1 MSKLTSPKQ
10 DEFIRNATHRYNL
23 KVGAR
28 RCGKTYLD
36 NLWTIP
42 TRILERSGKDG
53 LYVILGVSRGTIE
66 RNVLQPLRQIY
77 GKKLVGTISKGDNI
91 AKLFGEEVYCLGAEK
106 ISQVSK
112 IQGTS
117 IKYCYGDEVA
127 KWNQE
132 VFIMLQGSLDKP
144 YSMFDGALNP
154 ENQSHW
160 LKKDF
165 LDKIEEKG
173 LDVYVQHYTIF
184 DNPFLS
190 KEFVDNLCKEYEGTV
205 FYDRL
210 ILGLWKNAEG
220 IIYKQFADNPS
231 QFIKDKAVDDKG
243 NPINFMIISIGIDYG
258 ATDGETEFKA
268 TGITPY
274 FRQVWT
280 LDEEKLTGLHT
291 PEQMY
296 EKFVEFYKRIIND
309 YGKVTHCFADYG
321 ALGQVL
327 TFGMNKYLQQ
337 KGIPLKVDD
346 CIKGRIVDRIELDCH
361 LFGQMRRFILRK
373 CKYLIEAYS
382 QALWDDKKEDE
393 RLDDGTTP
401 IDDLDASEYSMFPFY
416 DKLMTNI
423 QIR

>member
-1 MSKLTSPKQ
+1 MIISEKQ
-10 DEFIRNATHRYNL
+10 KEFIRNANRRYNL
-23 KVGAR
+23 KIGAR

-36 NLWTIP
+36 NLYTIP
-42 TRILERSGKDG
+42 KRILDRKEKDG
-53 LYVILGVSRGTIE
+53 LNLILGVSNGTIE

-77 GKKLVGTISKGDNI
+77 GRDLVSTINSNNI

-117 IKYCYGDEVA
+117 VKYCYGDEVA
-127 KWNQE
+127 KWNKE
-132 VFIMLQGSLDKP
+132 VFIMVQASLDKP
-144 YSMFDGALNP
+144 YSVFDGALNP
-154 ENQSHW
+154 ENQNHW

-205 FYDRL
+205 YYDRL

-220 IIYKQFADNPS
+220 IIYRQFTDNPS
-231 QFIKDKAVDDKG
+231 LYIKEEAVDEYG
-243 NPINFMIISIGIDYG
+243 NKKNFMIISIGIDYG
-258 ATDGETEFKA
+258 ATKGETEFKA
-268 TGITPY
+268 TGITNN
-274 FRQVWT
+274 FREVWT
-280 LDEEKLTGLHT
+280 IDEMKLTGLHT

-296 EKFVEFYKRIIND
+296 IKFVEFYNRVVKE

-321 ALGQVL
+321 ALGQVI

-337 KGIPLKVDD
+337 HNIPLKIQD

-361 LFGQMRRFILRK
+361 LFGQNRRFILRK

-382 QALWDDKKEDE
+382 QALWDTKKDDE

-401 IDDLDASEYSMFPFY
+401 VDDLDASEYSMFFFY
-416 DKLMTNI
+416 DKLMLNLKGD
-423 QIR
+423 